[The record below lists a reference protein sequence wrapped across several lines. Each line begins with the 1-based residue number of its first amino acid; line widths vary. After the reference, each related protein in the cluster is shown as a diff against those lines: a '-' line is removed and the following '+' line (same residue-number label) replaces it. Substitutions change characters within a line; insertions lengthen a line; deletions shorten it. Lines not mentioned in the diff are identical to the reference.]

1 MTPHELR
8 TAADVLLERGYTGEA
23 EEGPLHALAR
33 RMAVP
38 WPTFANWIYRDA
50 VPIPAWA
57 AKWVG
62 ELLDNS
68 NATEPREKLARLT
81 DSLVDDIMET
91 SDAEIL
97 AEAAEDFEDVGAV
110 INHARELIGKAI
122 ANAEKRKR

>member
-8 TAADVLLERGYTGEA
+8 TAAEVLFQRGVSQGK
-23 EEGPLHALAR
+23 GPFSALAHH
-33 RMAVP
+33 MAVP
-38 WPTFANWIYRDA
+38 WPKFANWVYRDA
-50 VPIPAWA
+50 VPVPAWA

-97 AEAAEDFEDVGAV
+97 AEAAEDFEDMDAV
-110 INHARELIGKAI
+110 VNHARELIGKAI
-122 ANAEKRKR
+122 AKSERRKR